1 VNRSLV
7 NTVICLTHG
16 DQVTYMHVYEE

>member
-1 VNRSLV
+1 LV